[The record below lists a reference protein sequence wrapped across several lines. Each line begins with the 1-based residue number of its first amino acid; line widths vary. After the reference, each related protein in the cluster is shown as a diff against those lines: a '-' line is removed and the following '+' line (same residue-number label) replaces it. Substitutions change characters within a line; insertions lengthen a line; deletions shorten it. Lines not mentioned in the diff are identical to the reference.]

1 MSVTAKALTRR
12 LLLKTTA
19 AGGALAAFVG
29 GFSETGRKLVK
40 GAWAGETPADPISGN
55 APKPEFRVDPVTGA
69 LEPTPGQI
77 VANVACLGCTTLC
90 GVRVRVDTE
99 RNRVLRV
106 AGNPYSPLST
116 DPFLPYG
123 TPIAESFK
131 SLSRLEEKG
140 LQGRSTA
147 CGRGNAA
154 LEMLT
159 SPFRVTAPMKRV
171 GPRGSGRWEPIA
183 FDTLVAE
190 ICEGGNL
197 FGEGA
202 VEGLRALRDLKTP
215 IDPAAPE
222 LGPKVNQVALLSSV
236 NDGREPFMR
245 RFFNQ
250 ALGTINVVGHG
261 SYCGGAYRS
270 GSGAVFGNAK
280 TMPHAKPD
288 LQNAEFVLFIGTAPS
303 NAGNPFKRQAMLL
316 AKGRTDGVLN
326 YVVVDPVLT
335 NADNRAAA
343 GRADWIPIRPGTDGA
358 LVMGLMRWMF
368 ENDRIDSR
376 YLSQPNGKAAEA
388 AGEAGWCNA
397 THLVIAQAGHPREG
411 RLLRASDLGW
421 VTLDETKRYGDTD
434 SFVVLDTAGTLVA
447 HDAATGPATLF
458 HDGPVATPAG
468 DLAVKTGL
476 TLLRAEAMRRE
487 LSGYADICGVPAD
500 VIAGLA
506 REFTSHGKKAAANA
520 HGGMMAGNGFY
531 NAFGVVTL
539 NTLIGNLNWK
549 GGTILGGGRFP
560 DEQDGPRY
568 KLASFPGQVKPS
580 GIPVSRPVPYEKSS
594 EFKRNKEA
602 GKPYPAK
609 APWYPNAPQ
618 LTTEYLTSGVVDGY
632 PYPLKALFLWNA
644 NPLYGIPGVRAAAEA
659 TLRDPKALPL
669 IVAIDP
675 FVNETTAFADYIIP
689 DSVLYETWGWA
700 APWGGVP
707 TKTTTARWPVVDP
720 RTEALPDGRHVQ
732 METTLIA
739 LAKRLGLPGFGAD
752 AIEDMEGNR
761 LPLERPEDWYL
772 RGGANIAWLGKQ
784 PVPDASDEDIRL
796 SGVERL
802 RPALAATLKPEEW
815 RKVAFVL
822 ARGGRYQNQAEGF
835 EGDKAAHRFKGGLL
849 VYNENV
855 GTARSSVTGKR
866 WPGVAAW
873 MEPAFADGTP
883 VRRVH
888 TIENWPFQLVSSK
901 SVLVSAYT
909 IAAGRLRHLHPDN
922 PVGVNVEDARRFG
935 IETGDRIRIATP
947 GGAELATAIVRHGVM
962 PGVLAVEHGFG
973 HREYGARPHVIGGR
987 SQPATPEIGAGINL
1001 NDLGIADPTR
1011 AGRSVW
1017 LDPIAGTSVRQ
1028 GIPAK
1033 LERVAAAA

>member
-1 MSVTAKALTRR
+1 MSITRR
-12 LLLKTTA
+12 ILLKTTA

-40 GAWAGETPADPISGN
+40 GAWAGERPTDPISGN
-55 APKPEFRVDPVTGA
+55 APAPEFRVDPTSGDIA
-69 LEPTPGQI
+69 LTPGQI

-90 GVRVRVDTE
+90 GVRVRVDVA
-99 RNRVLRV
+99 RNKVLRV

-123 TPIAESFK
+123 TPIKESFK
-131 SLSRLEEKG
+131 SLSRLDEKG

-159 SPFRVTAPMKRV
+159 SPFRVTTPMKRV
-171 GPRGSGRWEPIA
+171 GPRGSGKWEPIA
-183 FDTLVAE
+183 FDRLVEE
-190 ICEGGNL
+190 IAEGGDL
-197 FGEGA
+197 FGEGP
-202 VEGLRALRDLKTP
+202 VEGLRSLRDLKTP

-222 LGPKVNQVALLSSV
+222 LGAKVNQLALLSSV
-236 NDGREPFMR
+236 NDGREPFVR

-250 ALGTINVVGHG
+250 AFGTINFVGHG

-270 GSGAVFGNAK
+270 GSGAVFGDAK
-280 TMPHAKPD
+280 AMPHAKPD

-343 GRADWIPIRPGTDGA
+343 GRSDWIPIRPGTDGA
-358 LVMGLMRWMF
+358 LVMGMMRWMF
-368 ENDRIDSR
+368 ENGRIDAK

-397 THLVIAQAGHPREG
+397 THLVIARKGHPREG
-411 RLLRASDLGW
+411 RLLRASDMGW
-421 VTLDETKRYGDTD
+421 VVLDETERYGAKDA
-434 SFVVLDTAGTLVA
+434 FVVLDADGKPVA
-447 HDAATGPATLF
+447 HDALAAAATPF
-458 HDGPVATPAG
+458 HDGPVMTPG
-468 DLAVKTGL
+468 GEVAVKTGL
-476 TLLRAEAMRRE
+476 SLLRDETMKMDLRGCAEV
-487 LSGYADICGVPAD
+487 CGVPAD

-506 REFTSHGKKAAANA
+506 HEFTSHGKKAAANA

-549 GGTILGGGRFP
+549 GGTIVGGGRFP

-580 GIPVSRPVPYEKSS
+580 GIAISRPVPYERSS
-594 EFKRNKEA
+594 EFKAKKEA
-602 GKPYPAK
+602 GKPYPSR

-632 PYPLKALFLWNA
+632 PYPLKALVLWNS
-644 NPLYGIPGVRAAAEA
+644 NPVYGIPGLRSVVEA
-659 TLRDPKALPL
+659 KLRDPKALPL

-675 FVNETTAFADYIIP
+675 FINETSAFADYLVP
-689 DSVLYETWGWA
+689 DTVLYETWGWA
-700 APWGGVP
+700 APWAGVP

-720 RTEALPDGRHVQ
+720 RTDALADGRHVQ
-732 METTLIA
+732 MESFLIA
-739 LAKRLGLPGFGAD
+739 MAKRLGLPGFGPD
-752 AIEDMEGNR
+752 AIEDMAGNTH
-761 LPLERPEDWYL
+761 PLERPEDWYL

-784 PVPDASDEDIRL
+784 PVPDASDEDIAL
-796 SGVERL
+796 SGVGRVL
-802 RPALAATLKPEEW
+802 PALKTVLKPEEW
-815 RKVAFVL
+815 RKVAFIL

-835 EGDKAAHRFKGGLL
+835 EGDKATHRFAKPLL
-849 VYNENV
+849 VYNEALGV
-855 GTARSSVTGKR
+855 SRSSVTGRR
-866 WPGVAAW
+866 WTGTAAW
-873 MEPAFADGTP
+873 MAPVFADGTP
-883 VRRVH
+883 VDRVH
-888 TIENWPFQLVSSK
+888 KPADWPFRLVSSK

-909 IAAGRLRHLHPDN
+909 IAASRLRHLHPEN
-922 PVGVNVEDARRFG
+922 PVGINAEDARSLG

-973 HREYGARPHVIGGR
+973 HKEYGARPHVIGGK
-987 SQPATPEIGAGINL
+987 SQPAVPEIGAGVNL
-1001 NDLGIADPTR
+1001 NDLGLADPTR
-1011 AGRSVW
+1011 QGASVW
-1017 LDPIAGTSVRQ
+1017 VDPIAGTSVRQ
-1028 GIPAK
+1028 GIPAR
-1033 LERVAAAA
+1033 LERIAAAA

>member
-1 MSVTAKALTRR
+1 MSITRR

-19 AGGALAAFVG
+19 AGGALAAFAG
-29 GFSETGRKLVK
+29 GFSESGRKLVK
-40 GAWAGETPADPISGN
+40 GAWAGERPDHPIHGN
-55 APKPEFRVDPVTGA
+55 APKPEFRVDPATGDI
-69 LEPTPGQI
+69 EPTPGQI

-99 RNRVLRV
+99 KNRVIRV

-123 TPIAESFK
+123 TPIKESFK
-131 SLSRLEEKG
+131 SLSRLNESG

-159 SPFRVTAPMKRV
+159 SPFRITTPMKRV
-171 GPRGSGRWEPIA
+171 GPRGSGKWEPIE
-183 FDTLVAE
+183 FERLVAE
-190 ICEGGNL
+190 IAEGGDL
-197 FGEGA
+197 FGEGH
-202 VEGLRALRDLKTP
+202 VDGLRALRDIETP

-236 NDGREPFMR
+236 NDGREPFVR

-250 ALGTINVVGHG
+250 ALGTINFVGHG

-270 GSGAVFGNAK
+270 GSGAVFGDAK
-280 TMPHAKPD
+280 KMPHAKPD
-288 LQNAEFVLFIGTAPS
+288 LQHAEFVLFIGTAPS

-335 NADNRAAA
+335 NADNRAV
-343 GRADWIPIRPGTDGA
+343 GERSNWIPILPGTDGA

-368 ENDRIDSR
+368 ENGRIDAA
-376 YLSQPNGKAAEA
+376 YLSQPNGEAAEA

-397 THLVIAQAGHPREG
+397 THLVIAQTGHPRDG
-411 RLLRASDLGW
+411 RLLRASDMGW
-421 VTLDETKRYGDTD
+421 VTLDEKARYGAEDG
-434 SFVVLDTAGTLVA
+434 FVVIDPASGQPIA
-447 HDAATGPATLF
+447 HDRLMTPAALF
-458 HDGPVATPAG
+458 HEGSLATPTG
-468 DLAVKTGL
+468 NVTVTTSLA
-476 TLLRAEAMRRE
+476 LLRAEAMRLE
-487 LSGYADICGVPAD
+487 AHDYAEACGIPAD

-506 REFTSHGKKAAANA
+506 QEFTSHGKKAAANA

-539 NTLIGNLNWK
+539 NTLIGNMNWK
-549 GGTILGGGRFP
+549 GGTIFGGGRFP

-580 GIPVSRPVPYEKSS
+580 GTAISRPVPYEKSS
-594 EFKRNKEA
+594 EFKAKKEA

-632 PYPLKALFLWNA
+632 PYPLKALFLWNS
-644 NPLYGIPGVRAAAEA
+644 NPVYGIPGVRAAVEA
-659 TLRDPKALPL
+659 KLRDPKALPL

-675 FVNETTAFADYIIP
+675 FINESSAFADYILP
-689 DSVLYETWGWA
+689 DTVLYETWGWA
-700 APWGGVP
+700 SPWGGVP
-707 TKTTTARWPVVDP
+707 TKTTTARWPVVAS
-720 RTEALPDGRHVQ
+720 RTAPLADGQHVQ
-732 METTLIA
+732 METFLIA
-739 LAKRLGLPGFGAD
+739 MAKRMGLPGFGPD
-752 AIEDMEGNR
+752 AIEDMEGR
-761 LPLERPEDWYL
+761 TYPLERPEDWYL

-784 PVPDASDEDIRL
+784 PVPDVSDEDIRW

-802 RPALAATLKPEEW
+802 LPALKATLKEEEW

-835 EGDKAAHRFKGGLL
+835 EGDKATHRFKDSLL
-849 VYNENV
+849 VYNEAV
-855 GTARSSVTGKR
+855 GTSKSSITGKR
-866 WPGVAAW
+866 WQGTATW
-873 MEPAFADGTP
+873 MEPVFADGTP
-883 VRRVH
+883 VRNVH
-888 TIENWPFQLVSSK
+888 TPENWPFQLISSK

-909 IAAGRLRHLHPDN
+909 IAASRLRHLHPEN
-922 PVGVNVEDARRFG
+922 PVGINVEDASSLG
-935 IETGDRIRIATP
+935 IQTGDVIRIATP
-947 GGAELATAIVRHGVM
+947 GGAERATAIVRHGVM

-973 HREYGARPHVIGGR
+973 HKEYGARAHVIGER
-987 SQPATPEIGAGINL
+987 SQPDVPEIGAGINL
-1001 NDLGIADPTR
+1001 NDLGLADPTR
-1011 AGRSVW
+1011 QGASVW
-1017 LDPIAGTSVRQ
+1017 VDPIAGTSVRQ

-1033 LERVAAAA
+1033 LERVAAA

>member
-1 MSVTAKALTRR
+1 MSITRR

-19 AGGALAAFVG
+19 AGGAFAAFAG

-40 GAWAGETPADPISGN
+40 GAWAGEKPDDAISGN
-55 APKPEFRVDPVTGA
+55 APRPEFRVDAKSGELV
-69 LEPTPGQI
+69 PTPGQI

-90 GVRVRVDTE
+90 GVRVRVDAGK
-99 RNRVLRV
+99 NKVLRV

-123 TPIAESFK
+123 TPIRESLK
-131 SLSRLEEKG
+131 SLSRLDEKG

-159 SPFRVTAPMKRV
+159 SPFRITTPMKRV

-183 FDTLVAE
+183 FDRLVEE
-190 ICEGGNL
+190 IAEGGDL
-197 FGEGA
+197 FGEGP
-202 VEGLRALRDLKTP
+202 VEGLRSLRDLKTP

-236 NDGREPFMR
+236 NDGREPFVR

-250 ALGTINVVGHG
+250 ALGTINFVGHG
-261 SYCGGAYRS
+261 AYCGGAYRS
-270 GSGAVFGNAK
+270 GSGAVFGDLKA
-280 TMPHAKPD
+280 MPHAKPD
-288 LQNAEFVLFIGTAPS
+288 LENAEFVLFIGTAPS
-303 NAGNPFKRQAMLL
+303 NAGNPFKRQAMLV

-335 NADNRAAA
+335 NAGASAAG

-358 LVMGLMRWMF
+358 LVMGMMRWMF
-368 ENDRIDSR
+368 ENGRIDSR
-376 YLSQPNGKAAEA
+376 YLAQPNGKAAEA

-397 THLVIAQAGHPREG
+397 THLVVVQKGHPREG
-411 RLLRASDLGW
+411 RLLRASDMGW
-421 VTLDETKRYGDTD
+421 VTLDDKERYGDKD
-434 SFVVLDTAGTLVA
+434 AFVVLDGEGRPVA
-447 HDAATGPATLF
+447 HDALMAPAALF
-458 HDGPVATPAG
+458 HDGPLSSPSG
-468 DLAVKTGL
+468 ELAVKTGL
-476 TLLRAEAMRRE
+476 TLLREEAMKMELRGYAEA
-487 LSGYADICGVPAD
+487 CGIPAD

-549 GGTILGGGRFP
+549 GGTIFGGGRFP

-580 GIPVSRPVPYEKSS
+580 GTAISRPVPYEKSS
-594 EFKRNKEA
+594 EFKAKKEA

-618 LTTEYLTSGVVDGY
+618 LTTEYLTSGVADGY
-632 PYPLKALFLWNA
+632 PYPLKALFLWNS
-644 NPLYGIPGVRAAAEA
+644 NPVYGIPGGRAAVEA

-675 FVNETTAFADYIIP
+675 FINETTAFADYIVP
-689 DSVLYETWGWA
+689 DTVLYETWGWA
-700 APWGGVP
+700 APWAGVP
-707 TKTTTARWPVVDP
+707 TKASTARWPVVES
-720 RTEALPDGRHVQ
+720 RTAALPDGQHVQ
-732 METTLIA
+732 METVLIA
-739 LAKRLGLPGFGAD
+739 LARRLGLPGFGPG

-761 LPLERPEDWYL
+761 YPLERPEDWYL

-784 PVPDASDEDIRL
+784 PVPDASDDDIAL
-796 SGVERL
+796 SGVERVL
-802 RPALAATLKPEEW
+802 PMLKATLKPEEW
-815 RKVAFVL
+815 RKVAFIL
-822 ARGGRYQNQAEGF
+822 ARGGRYQNQTEGF
-835 EGDKAAHRFKGGLL
+835 EGDRAAHRFAKPLQ
-849 VYNENV
+849 VYNEAV
-855 GTARSSVTGKR
+855 GSSKSSITGRRWTGTAT
-866 WPGVAAW
+866 W
-873 MEPAFADGTP
+873 MPPAFADGTP
-883 VRRVH
+883 VRTVH
-888 TIENWPFQLVSSK
+888 KPEEWPFALVSSK

-909 IAAGRLRHLHPDN
+909 IAASRLRHLHPDN
-922 PVGVNVEDARRFG
+922 PVGVNVEDARRLG
-935 IETGDRIRIATP
+935 IATGDRIRIATP
-947 GGAELATAIVRHGVM
+947 GGSELATAIVRHGVM

-973 HREYGARPHVIGGR
+973 HKEYGARPHRIGDHR
-987 SQPATPEIGAGINL
+987 QPDMPEIAAGINL
-1001 NDLGIADPTR
+1001 NDLGLADPTR
-1011 AGRSVW
+1011 KGASVW
-1017 LDPIAGTSVRQ
+1017 VDPVAGTAVRQ
-1028 GIPAK
+1028 GIPAR
-1033 LERVAAAA
+1033 LERISAAA

>member
-1 MSVTAKALTRR
+1 MSITRR

-40 GAWAGETPADPISGN
+40 GAWAGERPDHAISGN
-55 APKPEFRVDPVTGA
+55 APKPEFRVDPKSGDIA
-69 LEPTPGQI
+69 LTPGQI

-90 GVRVRVDTE
+90 GVRVRVDVE
-99 RNRVLRV
+99 KNKVLRV

-123 TPIAESFK
+123 TPIKESFR
-131 SLSRLEEKG
+131 SLSRLDEKG
-140 LQGRSTA
+140 LRGRSTA

-159 SPFRVTAPMKRV
+159 SPFRVTTPMKRV
-171 GPRGSGRWEPIA
+171 GPRGSGKWEPIA
-183 FDTLVAE
+183 FEKLVEE
-190 ICEGGNL
+190 IAEGGDL
-197 FGEGA
+197 FGEGH
-202 VEGLRALRDLKTP
+202 VDGLRALRDLKTP

-236 NDGREPFMR
+236 NDGREPFVR

-250 ALGTINVVGHG
+250 ALGTINFAGHG

-270 GSGAVFGNAK
+270 GSGAVFGDAK
-280 TMPHAKPD
+280 KMPHAKPD

-343 GRADWIPIRPGTDGA
+343 ERSNWIPIRPGTDGA

-368 ENDRIDSR
+368 ENGRIDAN

-397 THLVIAQAGHPREG
+397 SHLVIVQKGHPREG
-411 RLLRASDLGW
+411 RMLRASDMGW
-421 VTLDETKRYGDTD
+421 VTLDEKERYGDKD
-434 SFVVLDTAGTLVA
+434 AFVVLDPAETPAA
-447 HDAATGPATLF
+447 HDVLARPAALF
-458 HDGPVATPAG
+458 HDGRVAAPGG
-468 DLAVKTGL
+468 DLAVKTSL
-476 TLLRAEAMRRE
+476 TLLRDEALRMDLR
-487 LSGYADICGVPAD
+487 GYAEICGIPAD
-500 VIAGLA
+500 IIAGLA
-506 REFTSHGKKAAANA
+506 HEFTSHGKKAAANA

-549 GGTILGGGRFP
+549 GGTIFGGGRFP

-568 KLASFPGQVKPS
+568 KLASFPGAVKPS
-580 GIPVSRPVPYEKSS
+580 GIAISRPVPYEKSS
-594 EFKRNKEA
+594 EFKAKKEA

-632 PYPLKALFLWNA
+632 PYPLKALFLWNS
-644 NPLYGIPGVRAAAEA
+644 NPVYGIPGLRAAVE
-659 TLRDPKALPL
+659 TKLKDPKALPL

-675 FVNETTAFADYIIP
+675 FINESSAFADYIVP
-689 DSVLYETWGWA
+689 DTVLYETWGWA
-700 APWGGVP
+700 SPWAGVP

-720 RTEALPDGRHVQ
+720 RTAALADGQHVQ
-732 METTLIA
+732 METFLIA
-739 LAKRLGLPGFGAD
+739 TARRLGLPGFGPD

-761 LPLERPEDWYL
+761 HPLNRPEDWYL
-772 RGGANIAWLGKQ
+772 RGGVNIAWLGKQ
-784 PVPDASDEDIRL
+784 PVPDASDEDIAW
-796 SGVERL
+796 SGVERVL
-802 RPALAATLKPEEW
+802 PALKATLKEEEW
-815 RKVAFVL
+815 RKVAFIL
-822 ARGGRYQNQAEGF
+822 ARGGRCQNQAEGF
-835 EGDKAAHRFKGGLL
+835 EGDKATHRFKGGLL
-849 VYNENV
+849 VYNEAV
-855 GTARSSVTGKR
+855 GTSKSSITGRR
-866 WPGVAAW
+866 WPGTAAW
-873 MEPAFADGTP
+873 MPPVFADGTP
-883 VRRVH
+883 VSRVH
-888 TIENWPFQLVSSK
+888 RPEDWPFQLVSSK
-901 SVLVSAYT
+901 SVLVSAYMIGAT
-909 IAAGRLRHLHPDN
+909 RLRHLHPEN
-922 PVGVNVEDARRFG
+922 PVGVNVEDARRLG

-947 GGAELATAIVRHGVM
+947 GGTEPATAIVRHGVM
-962 PGVLAVEHGFG
+962 AGVLAVEHGFG
-973 HREYGARPHVIGGR
+973 HKEFGARAHLIGDR
-987 SQPATPEIGAGINL
+987 RQPDVPEIAAGINL
-1001 NDLGIADPTR
+1001 NDLGLVDPTR
-1011 AGRSVW
+1011 AGASVW
-1017 LDPIAGTSVRQ
+1017 VDPIAGTAVRQ
-1028 GIPAK
+1028 GIPAR
-1033 LERVAAAA
+1033 LERVDAA

>member
-1 MSVTAKALTRR
+1 MSITRR
-12 LLLKTTA
+12 LILKSTA

-40 GAWAGETPADPISGN
+40 GAWAGERPADAITGN
-55 APKPEFRVDPVTGA
+55 AAKPEFRVDPVTGA
-69 LEPTPGQI
+69 IEPTPGQI

-90 GVRVRVDTE
+90 GVRVRVDVAK
-99 RNRVLRV
+99 NRVIRV

-123 TPIAESFK
+123 TTIEDSFK
-131 SLSRLEEKG
+131 SLSRLNEKG

-159 SPFRVTAPMKRV
+159 SPFRITTPMKRV

-183 FDTLVAE
+183 FDRLVEE
-190 ICEGGNL
+190 ICEGGDL

-215 IDPAAPE
+215 IDPASPD

-236 NDGREPFMR
+236 NDGREPFVR

-250 ALGTINVVGHG
+250 AYGTINFVGHG
-261 SYCGGAYRS
+261 AYCGGAYRS
-270 GSGAVFGNAK
+270 GSGAAFGDLKA
-280 TMPHAKPD
+280 MPHAKPD

-303 NAGNPFKRQAMLL
+303 NAGNPFKRQAMLV
-316 AKGRTDGVLN
+316 AKGRTEGVLN

-335 NADNRAAA
+335 NADNRAA
-343 GRADWIPIRPGTDGA
+343 GERSNWIPIRPGTDGA

-368 ENDRIDSR
+368 ENDRIDTK
-376 YLSQPNGKAAEA
+376 YLSQPNAKAAEA

-397 THLVIAQAGHPREG
+397 THLVIRQKGHPREG
-411 RLLRASDLGW
+411 RMLRASDMGW
-421 VTLDETKRYGDTD
+421 VTLDEKERYGDKD
-434 SFVVLDTAGTLVA
+434 AFVVLDAEGQPVA
-447 HDAATGPATLF
+447 HDARMADATLF
-458 HDGPVATPAG
+458 HDGAVTTPAG
-468 DLAVKTGL
+468 DLAVKTSL
-476 TLLRAEAMRRE
+476 TLLREEAMKRDLR
-487 LSGYADICGVPAD
+487 GYADVCGIPAD

-549 GGTILGGGRFP
+549 GGTIFGGGRFP

-568 KLASFPGQVKPS
+568 KLASFAGQVKPS
-580 GIPVSRPVPYEKSS
+580 GTAISRPVPYEKSG
-594 EFKRNKEA
+594 EFARNKAA
-602 GKPYPAK
+602 GKPYPSK
-609 APWYPNAPQ
+609 APWYPTAPQ

-632 PYPLKALFLWNA
+632 PYPLKALFLWSS
-644 NPLYGIPGVRAAAEA
+644 NPVYGIPGVRAAVEA
-659 TLRDPKALPL
+659 TLRNSKALPL

-675 FVNETTAFADYIIP
+675 FINESSAFADYVIP
-689 DSVLYETWGWA
+689 DNVLYETWGWA
-700 APWGGVP
+700 ASWAGVP
-707 TKTTTARWPVVDP
+707 TKATTARWPVVES
-720 RTEALPDGRHVQ
+720 RTAPLPDGRHVQ
-732 METTLIA
+732 IETLLIA
-739 LAKRLGLPGFGAD
+739 LAKRMDLPGFGAN
-752 AIEDMEGNR
+752 AIADMDGNTH
-761 LPLERPEDWYL
+761 PLERPEDWYL

-784 PVPDASDEDIRL
+784 PVPDVTDKDIAL
-796 SGVERL
+796 SGVERIL
-802 RPALAATLKPEEW
+802 PALKTTLKAEEW
-815 RKVAFVL
+815 RKVAFIL

-835 EGDKAAHRFKGGLL
+835 EGDKATHKFAKPLQI
-849 VYNENV
+849 YNEAV
-855 GTARSSVTGKR
+855 GAAKSSITGKR
-866 WPGVAAW
+866 WTGTATW
-873 MEPAFADGTP
+873 MEPVFADGTP
-883 VRRVH
+883 VRTVH
-888 TIENWPFQLVSSK
+888 TAEDWPFQLVSSK

-909 IAAGRLRHLHPDN
+909 IAAGRLRHLHPEN
-922 PVGVNVEDARRFG
+922 PVGINAEDARRLG

-947 GGAELATAIVRHGVM
+947 GGAETATAIVRHGVM
-962 PGVLAVEHGFG
+962 RGVLAVEHGFG
-973 HREYGARPHVIGGR
+973 HKEYGARSHIIGGK
-987 SQPATPEIGAGINL
+987 SQPDVPEIGAGINL

-1011 AGRSVW
+1011 VGASVW
-1017 LDPIAGTSVRQ
+1017 VDPVAGTSVRQ

-1033 LERVAAAA
+1033 LERVTAT